1 MRLLTA
7 LFITFTA
14 VQIGLA
20 QSQLEI
26 TGKYCA
32 IYEKTDAELNK
43 VYQKVLQ
50 VYQTDA
56 VFVEKMKK
64 SQRAWIA
71 FRDAHLDSLYP
82 AEDSREYGSMFGMC
96 YCQSQTEITQ
106 KRIAELKVWLDGVE
120 EGG

>member
-1 MRLLTA
+1 LSKSL
-7 LFITFTA
+7 
-14 VQIGLA
+14 
-20 QSQLEI
+20 
-26 TGKYCA
+26 
-32 IYEKTDAELNK
+32 YEKTDAELNK

-96 YCQSQTEITQ
+96 HCQSQTEITQ
-106 KRIAELKVWLDGVE
+106 KRIAELQVWLDGVE
-120 EGG
+120 EGGCAGSIKFAEKPKRKKHKK